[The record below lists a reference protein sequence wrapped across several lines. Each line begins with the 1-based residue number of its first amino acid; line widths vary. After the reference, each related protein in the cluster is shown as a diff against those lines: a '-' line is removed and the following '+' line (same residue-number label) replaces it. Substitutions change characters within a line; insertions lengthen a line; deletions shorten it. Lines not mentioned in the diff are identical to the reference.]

1 MTAPLLEVRS
11 VERIYPGRRDALG
24 RRAAP
29 LRALDDVSLTVTA
42 GENVALV
49 GESGSGKSTLARL
62 IMALDRPSSGEVLH
76 DGTPLS
82 SAGPGELKAMRRRF
96 QMIFQDPFASL
107 DPRQTVARSVAD
119 PLLAQRIERPG
130 PALDK
135 RVAQALAAVG
145 LPADAAGRFPH
156 EFSGGQRQRI
166 AVARAIIMRPDL
178 VVADEPVSALDVS
191 IQAQI
196 LNLLLDLHDQLGMT
210 YLFISHD
217 LAVVRHIA
225 PRVVVLYAGQVM
237 ETGVTAE
244 TFDEP
249 AHPYTRALVDAVPR
263 PDDKPRAMH
272 AETAAVSP
280 ADAGASTGCPYVAR
294 CPLAIDRCRA
304 VRPPLVRRDDGRQ
317 VACHLAELS

>member
-11 VERIYPGRRDALG
+11 VERVYPGHRDALG
-24 RRAAP
+24 RRGAP
-29 LRALDDVSLTVTA
+29 LRALDNVSLSVVA

-62 IMALDRPSSGEVLH
+62 IMALDRPSAGEVLH
-76 DGTPLS
+76 NGRPVS
-82 SAGPGELKAMRRRF
+82 SASTAELKAMRRRF

-107 DPRQTVARSVAD
+107 DPRQSVARSVAD
-119 PLLAQRIERPG
+119 PLLAQGLEAPG
-130 PALDK
+130 PALDEK
-135 RVAQALAAVG
+135 VADALSAVG

-166 AVARAIIMRPDL
+166 AIARAIIMRPAL

-196 LNLLLDLHDQLGMT
+196 LNLLMDLHDQLGMT

-237 ETGVTAE
+237 ESGVTAE
-244 TFDEP
+244 TFDKP
-249 AHPYTRALVDAVPR
+249 AHPYTRALVEAVPKPGDR
-263 PDDKPRAMH
+263 PRAN
-272 AETAAVSP
+272 APDPAAGILS
-280 ADAGASTGCPYVAR
+280 DGGAGAGCPYAAR
-294 CPLAIDRCRA
+294 CPIVVDRCRSA
-304 VRPPLVRRDDGRQ
+304 RPQLVRRDDGRQ